1 MPEFHSIELAQWLH
15 QQKCYFVLPQKKETT
30 FREKRAKFQPVS
42 ALDIRPGEGRF
53 DQQVYWTQT
62 RKSERFNL
70 AVYWKRKYRRKQQ
83 KEPWYLLTNLPQ
95 LEVTLQ
101 IYRQRFGIEAM
112 FSDCK
117 TGGYNLEGS
126 KASPERLTRLILLIA
141 FFYDLRL
148 VAREAHSVSRF
159 IRLYLSSNRKSSQ
172 PEKT

>member
-1 MPEFHSIELAQWLH
+1 M
-15 QQKCYFVLPQKKETT
+15 LPQKKETT